1 MRISFFTQSRRVWP
15 KFSENILANR
25 TIPDRDVIRISHIER
40 AGLGIAGV
48 GIAGIGYY
56 LPERIL
62 TNAMLS
68 DKVDIAD
75 DWIQTRTGIRER
87 HIAAD
92 EQATSDL
99 GAAAGR
105 KAMQNAGVTAEEID
119 LVIVATGTA
128 DMQFPSTSCII
139 QDLLQ
144 LNNAAAFDVTAG
156 CTGFIY
162 ALAVGSQ
169 FVASGFYQTVLVIGA
184 EVISRIV
191 DWEDPETCILFGD
204 GAGAVVLQAATP
216 GYGLL
221 SAKLGAN
228 GAGGRHLLMP
238 AGGSR
243 LPNTPQT
250 LAEKLNKLKMNGQE
264 VFRFAVKTLPKVT
277 LQALEAARLS
287 IEDVSLIIPHQ
298 ANQHIIEAAARRL
311 DLPLEKFMLN
321 IDRYGNMSAA
331 SVPVALCEAVE
342 AGRVK
347 HNDVVV
353 MTAFGAG
360 LTWGSVVLR
369 WKDPT

>member
-1 MRISFFTQSRRVWP
+1 MI
-15 KFSENILANR
+15 
-25 TIPDRDVIRISHIER
+25 HINQYER
-40 AGLGIAGV
+40 SCLGISGV
-48 GIAGIGYY
+48 GIPGIGCH
-56 LPERIL
+56 LPEKIL

-68 DKVDIAD
+68 DKVDLSD

-87 HIAAD
+87 RIVAD
-92 EQATSDL
+92 DQATSDL
-99 GAAAGR
+99 GAAAAR
-105 KAMQNAGVTAEEID
+105 KAMQNAGVDADEID

-144 LNNAAAFDVTAG
+144 LKNAAAFDVTAG

-162 ALAVGSQ
+162 ALATGSQ
-169 FVASGFYQTVLVIGA
+169 FISSGFYQTVLVIGA

-204 GAGAVVLQAATP
+204 GAGAVVLQPATP

-221 SAKLGAN
+221 SAKLGAD
-228 GAGGRHLLMP
+228 GSGGRHLLMP
-238 AGGSR
+238 AGGTR

-250 LAEKLNKLKMNGQE
+250 LAEKLNKLRMNGME

-277 LQALEAARLS
+277 LQALEAAHLS
-287 IEDVSLIIPHQ
+287 MEDVSLIIPHQ
-298 ANQHIIEAAARRL
+298 ANRHIIEAAARRL
-311 DLPLEKFMLN
+311 DLPMDKFMLN
-321 IDRYGNMSAA
+321 LDRYGNMSAA

-347 HNDVVV
+347 HKDVVV
-353 MTAFGAG
+353 LTAFGAG

-369 WKDPT
+369 WKDPAQ